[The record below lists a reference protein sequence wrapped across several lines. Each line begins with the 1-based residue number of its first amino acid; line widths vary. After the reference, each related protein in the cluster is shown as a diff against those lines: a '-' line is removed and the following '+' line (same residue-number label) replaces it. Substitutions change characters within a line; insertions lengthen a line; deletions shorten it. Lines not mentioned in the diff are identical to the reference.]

1 MVMKGIIRQIL
12 NNEIKNNL
20 YEGKPSNYKNI
31 EQLKRF
37 FYNKW
42 DKEKNEG
49 KTPSIGDISKLGL
62 NRAKDQIIS
71 LYVEYMGYDS
81 EISKITAIKK
91 YLTSNIFTEKDI
103 TEMDNFSEG
112 KITVKFDKVD
122 FSEYESDRDNV
133 MDLDV
138 SFIVLNGS
146 FYNSEEDEI
155 YNFSTGNNPF
165 DDFVTYFEFKEE
177 IEQIVESFVHRTI
190 ENFGLDINRNFDY
203 ISVKW

>member
-1 MVMKGIIRQIL
+1 
-12 NNEIKNNL
+12 
-20 YEGKPSNYKNI
+20 
-31 EQLKRF
+31 
-37 FYNKW
+37 
-42 DKEKNEG
+42 
-49 KTPSIGDISKLGL
+49 
-62 NRAKDQIIS
+62 
-71 LYVEYMGYDS
+71 MGYDS